1 LIRAAIEAL
10 RREVSRACAEDLK
23 APLESPVVEI
33 PADTRL
39 GDLAA
44 PAAFE
49 LARRL
54 RRAPRDIARDLAR
67 ALRLPEGM
75 ARAEA
80 AGAGYVNV
88 FLDRRRFAR
97 ALGEHLSRSPAAG
110 GEQVIVE
117 HTSINPNK
125 AAHIGHLRNAVL
137 GDTLVRLLHHTGS
150 RVDVQNYIDD
160 TGVQLADLMVGFE
173 DLRGLGAA
181 EVGALAG
188 RFDYLCWDL
197 YAEVGEHYAADP
209 ARLERRRAM
218 LERLEKREPRARAL
232 ADLITDRI
240 VRAHLATMERL
251 GVRYDLL
258 AWEGDILALRFWERA
273 FERLKAEGAVHLVT
287 EGKNAG
293 CWVMALGPREEG
305 GKGPGGRAAEGG
317 DAPDDEAKIIVR
329 SNGTVTYVGK
339 DIAYQMWKFG
349 LLGADFRYRIFQR
362 SPDGATLY
370 STTAGP
376 GVEPHPPFGHARAVY
391 NVIDSRQA
399 YLQRVVAEGL
409 RALGHTAQA
418 ERSAHF
424 SYEMVALSHACARE
438 LGYQLSAED
447 EARPFVEV
455 SGRKG
460 LGVKADDL
468 IDRLLDRA
476 RAEVRSRHADLGAA
490 SLDAT
495 ASSIAVGA
503 LRYFMLKFT
512 RNKIIAFDFDEAL
525 AFEGETGPYLA
536 YSTVRAANILRKLRE
551 REGDEAARVAADDG
565 DIDWG
570 YLESAEGI
578 EHWSLMSALG
588 RDVWTGVQALQ
599 SLELSLFAKYLF
611 SLAQQFNTFYHH
623 YPVIQESHPG
633 RRRLRVLLCDLF
645 VRQMRRSMNLAG
657 LPIPE
662 RM

>member
-10 RREVSRACAEDLK
+10 RREVSRACAQELG
-23 APLESPVVEI
+23 APIEAPAVEI
-33 PADTRL
+33 PADARL
-39 GDLAA
+39 GDLAV

-54 RRAPRDIARDLAR
+54 RRPPRELARDLAR

-88 FLDRRRFAR
+88 FLDRRRFVRDLDA
-97 ALGEHLSRSPAAG
+97 HLSRPPAGG

-137 GDTLVRLLHHTGS
+137 GDTLVRLLRHTGS

-173 DLRGLGAA
+173 DLRGMGAE
-181 EVGALAG
+181 EVGALEG

-209 ARLERRRAM
+209 VRLERRRAM

-232 ADLITDRI
+232 ADRITDRI

-273 FERLKAEGAVHLVT
+273 FERLKAEGAVRLAT

-293 CWVMALGPREEG
+293 CWVMALGPQEPEA
-305 GKGPGGRAAEGG
+305 PAAEPGSAAAG
-317 DAPDDEAKIIVR
+317 EGPAEDAKVIVR
-329 SNGTVTYVGK
+329 SNGTITYVGK
-339 DIAYQMWKFG
+339 DIAYQLWKFG
-349 LLGADFRYRIFQR
+349 LLGVDFRYRVFQR
-362 SPDGATLY
+362 APDGAVLY
-370 STTAGP
+370 STTSGP
-376 GVEPHPPFGHARAVY
+376 GIEPHPPFGHARAVY

-409 RALGHTAQA
+409 RALGHVAEA
-418 ERSAHF
+418 ERSVHF
-424 SYEMVALSHACARE
+424 AYEMVTLSHACARD
-438 LGYQLSAED
+438 LGYALSPED

-468 IDRLLDRA
+468 IDRLIERA
-476 RAEVRSRHADLGAA
+476 RAEVRSRHAALDGA
-490 SLDAT
+490 SLDA
-495 ASSIAVGA
+495 AARAIAVGA

-512 RNKIIAFDFDEAL
+512 RHKIIAFDFDEAL
-525 AFEGETGPYLA
+525 AFEGETGPYVA

-551 REGDEAARVAADDG
+551 RDGEEALCVSADDPA
-565 DIDWG
+565 IDWD
-570 YLESAEGI
+570 YLESPEGL
-578 EHWSLMSALG
+578 EHWSLLSALG
-588 RDVWTGVQALQ
+588 RDVWTAGQALQ

-611 SLAQQFNTFYHH
+611 SLAQQFNAFYHH
-623 YPVIQESHPG
+623 HPVMQETHPG

-645 VRQMRRSMNLAG
+645 VRQMRRCMEVAG
-657 LPIPE
+657 MPVPE
-662 RM
+662 LM